1 MRLEIE
7 NATFSYDGITTIFSG
22 IYFAVDSY
30 QVFCLLGPNGTGK
43 STLIQCLNRL
53 LPLNQGV
60 IRIDGK
66 SIDLL
71 SRQDIARKIAYVPQS
86 HVPAFPF
93 SVLQVVLMGR
103 TPHLGFLSAPGPND
117 ILIAEQALDSLSI
130 FYLRDKCYT
139 EISGGERQLVLLAA
153 ALAQDA
159 KILILDEP
167 TSHLDFGNQIRLLH
181 RIDGLARQGRTVIM
195 STHFPDHA
203 LLTAST
209 VAIMKNGQI
218 THVGVPEKVITE
230 KNIYDTYGIEVA
242 IGSVEGNE
250 GLITCVPRI
259 SSSPVA

>member
-1 MRLEIE
+1 MHLEIE
-7 NATFSYDGITTIFSG
+7 NATFSYDGITAIFSG
-22 IYFAVDSY
+22 IHFAVDSY

-53 LPLNQGV
+53 LPLSQGI

-66 SIDLL
+66 NIDLL
-71 SRQDIARKIAYVPQS
+71 SRQEIARKIAYVPQT

-103 TPHLGFLSAPGPND
+103 TPHLDFLSAPGKND
-117 ILIAEQALDSLSI
+117 ILIAEQAMDSLGI

-181 RIDGLARQGRTVIM
+181 MIDGLARQGRTVIM

-203 LLTAST
+203 LLTASN
-209 VAIMKNGQI
+209 VAIMKNGRI
-218 THVGVPEKVITE
+218 SYAGPPETVITE
-230 KNIYDTYGIEVA
+230 KTIYDTYGIEVA

-259 SSSPVA
+259 ISSPVA

>member
-7 NATFSYDGITTIFSG
+7 NAAFSYDAITPIFSG
-22 IYFAVDSY
+22 IHFAVDSY

-43 STLIQCLNRL
+43 STLLQCLNRL
-53 LPLNQGV
+53 QPLSQGI
-60 IRIDGK
+60 IRIDGRN
-66 SIDLL
+66 INLM
-71 SRQDIARKIAYVPQS
+71 SRQEIAREIAYVPQS

-103 TPHLGFLSAPGPND
+103 TPHLGFLSVPGKND
-117 ILIAEQALDSLSI
+117 ILIAEQVMDSLGI
-130 FYLRDKCYT
+130 CYLRDKCYT

-181 RIDGLARQGRTVIM
+181 RIDCIARQGRTVIM

-209 VAIMKNGQI
+209 VAVMKNGQI
-218 THVGVPEKVITE
+218 TYAGVPKKVITE
-230 KNIYDTYGIEVA
+230 KTIYDTYGIEVA

-250 GLITCVPRI
+250 GPITCVPRRQKQ
-259 SSSPVA
+259 